1 MATDLT
7 SPSTT
12 EAGEGPLLD
21 TLTAIRTRRA
31 VKEYDQTPIPRAAI
45 EELLD
50 AARWAPNHKLTHP
63 WRFNVFMGEGR
74 ERLVAARQTAVRA
87 GNDKKGKPTTA
98 EDLEFARAKVFSAPV
113 LVIVSQVGNEEDL
126 IRYKEDY
133 AAVWCAIQ
141 NFLLA
146 ATARGL
152 ASYPS
157 TGAWIDQNFV
167 GPAIGLPED
176 EKPVACIF
184 LGHSEAATSAK
195 RFPAERHTRWY
206 DTAS

>member
-1 MATDLT
+1 MATEVTTGAAT
-7 SPSTT
+7 ST
-12 EAGEGPLLD
+12 EERPLLD

-31 VKEYDQTPIPRAAI
+31 VKEYDPRPIPREWV

-74 ERLVAARQTAVRA
+74 ERLVAARQNAVRWA
-87 GNDKKGKPTTA
+87 AQQKGKEATP
-98 EDLEFARAKVFSAPV
+98 EELEFARAKCYSAPV
-113 LVIVSQVGNEEDL
+113 LLIVSQVQSDDP
-126 IRYKEDY
+126 IQQKEDY
-133 AAVWCAIQ
+133 AACWAAIQ
-141 NFLLA
+141 TFCLA

-157 TGAWIDQNFV
+157 TGVWVDQNFL

-176 EKPVACIF
+176 ERPVACVF
-184 LGHSEAATSAK
+184 LGFSEAPTSAK

-206 DTAS
+206 DEA